1 MSGLERRVKGFDVG
15 AWQRQQRAN
24 PGRPMP
30 SNMLK
35 GDISSLHNPYE
46 GVPYAWQLTETVDQ
60 FLERLPP
67 ETTTSDRVPW
77 IFICNPYI
85 PRVGKRQSDQDQ
97 VKGRDNDN
105 EAPDEEGANV
115 QIVVEGGQERLQL
128 VRDLLEK
135 ASQTNM
141 TQAAKE
147 REAKKE
153 RRQAVSDILHLA
165 HAYKVRAGKVRGC
178 LFDIGGTSLTH
189 LFSGCSS
196 VHPRKSTRS
205 GPLSQRQRPKTN

>member
-1 MSGLERRVKGFDVG
+1 
-15 AWQRQQRAN
+15 
-24 PGRPMP
+24 MP
-30 SNMLK
+30 SNTLK

-46 GVPYAWQLTETVDQ
+46 GVPYAWQVTETIDQ

-67 ETTTSDRVPW
+67 GTTTSDQVPW

-85 PRVGKRQSDQDQ
+85 PRIGKRQSDQDQ

-115 QIVVEGGQERLQL
+115 QIVVEGGEERLQL
-128 VRDLLEK
+128 VRDLLQK

-165 HAYKVRAGKVRGC
+165 HAYKVRAGKVRGI
-178 LFDIGGTSLTH
+178 LFHIGGH
-189 LFSGCSS
+189 
-196 VHPRKSTRS
+196 HH
-205 GPLSQRQRPKTN
+205 

>member
-1 MSGLERRVKGFDVG
+1 
-15 AWQRQQRAN
+15 
-24 PGRPMP
+24 MP
-30 SNMLK
+30 SNTRK

-67 ETTTSDRVPW
+67 ETTTSDQVPW

-128 VRDLLEK
+128 VR
-135 ASQTNM
+135 
-141 TQAAKE
+141 E
-147 REAKKE
+147 R
-153 RRQAVSDILHLA
+153 S
-165 HAYKVRAGKVRGC
+165 
-178 LFDIGGTSLTH
+178 
-189 LFSGCSS
+189 
-196 VHPRKSTRS
+196 
-205 GPLSQRQRPKTN
+205 